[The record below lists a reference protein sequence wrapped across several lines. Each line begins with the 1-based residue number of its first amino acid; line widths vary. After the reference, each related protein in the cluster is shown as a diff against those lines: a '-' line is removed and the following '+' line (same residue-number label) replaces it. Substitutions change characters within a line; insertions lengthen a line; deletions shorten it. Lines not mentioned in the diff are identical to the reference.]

1 MSQEQSVMMTPIEYV
16 VLKGWQY
23 RKRGMWLDIKRCPF
37 CNGGKNN
44 DLHTFAIHSI
54 DGNYICKRG
63 SCNVASN
70 FINLIKSFG
79 DKPDKTYKATNHKP
93 KITYVKP
100 RTKLDNLSDQ
110 ATEYLTNI
118 RKFSA
123 ETIQKCGIRSD
134 PDGNIVFTYVDTLT
148 GNVCLLKF
156 RVPRKHDPSKGQK
169 AWRERGGKEV
179 LWMLEKADPSAGPLV
194 ICLGEYDAM
203 SCVEAG
209 IPNATSVPSGD
220 DSLEWIKNDWDE
232 LEKYSD
238 IVIWADND
246 QSGQRAMGEIA
257 RRLGIHRVRIVE
269 LDQKDANATLW
280 YLLRDN
286 EKDVAF
292 QVMRDM
298 VESAPAYPFEN
309 LIRLVDV
316 PDEQL
321 VADGILSGIPELDVI
336 TGGFSGGG
344 LTIWS
349 GDNHAGK
356 TTGVLGL
363 CVIEPVQQKVPTFVY
378 SGEMKK
384 SKIKYWCELIASG
397 PKYLEE
403 KISKRTGR
411 IYHEVND
418 MARWTIRDWY
428 SDYVH
433 LYDKQGGT
441 SEENLFDAMEFAYKK
456 HGCKNFVLDN
466 LMIMILSMGDL
477 QSEYHRQ
484 AVFTK
489 HCKQFADDFDVHVH
503 LVAHGKKGGDPNLPP
518 TKSDIKG
525 ASEISNL
532 ADNAGAFWRV
542 PESAKNG
549 GLENVDNMLCWFK
562 TRDSGEQA
570 NIKLVFDKPS
580 KRMAS
585 FAHPGTLERIYE
597 WENQLITSNNQFM
610 ENVVS

>member
-1 MSQEQSVMMTPIEYV
+1 MTEEKSVSMTPIEYV

-44 DLHTFAIHSI
+44 DLHTFAIHSV

-63 SCNVASN
+63 SCNVSSN
-70 FINLIKSFG
+70 FQNLLKAFG
-79 DKPDKTYKATNHKP
+79 DKPGKTYKPNSHKP
-93 KITYVKP
+93 KITYVTPK
-100 RTKLDNLSDQ
+100 TKLSLVSE
-110 ATEYLTNI
+110 TVLKYLTDI
-118 RKFSA
+118 RKFSP
-123 ETIQKCGIRSD
+123 ETVEKCGVRSD
-134 PDGNIVFTYVDTLT
+134 SEDNVVFTYTDTLT
-148 GNVCLLKF
+148 GEVCLLKF
-156 RVPRKHDPSKGQK
+156 RIPRKHDPLKGQK

-179 LWMLEKADPSAGPLV
+179 LWMLEKADPRHGPLV
-194 ICLGEYDAM
+194 ICFGEYDAM
-203 SCVEAG
+203 ACVESG
-209 IPNATSVPSGD
+209 IPNPTSVPSGD

-238 IVIWADND
+238 IVIWADDD
-246 QSGQRAMGEIA
+246 QSGQRAMGEVA
-257 RRLGIHRVRIVE
+257 RRLGIHRVRVVE
-269 LDQKDANATLW
+269 STHKDANATLF
-280 YLLRDN
+280 YLLKEDPENAR
-286 EKDVAF
+286 E
-292 QVMRDM
+292 VMRDM
-298 VESAPAYPFEN
+298 VENAPAFPFEH

-316 PDEQL
+316 QDEQL
-321 VADGILSGIPELDVI
+321 VADGILSGLAELDAI

-363 CVIEPVQQKVPTFVY
+363 CVIEPVQQGVPTFVY

-384 SKIKYWCELIASG
+384 PKIKYWCELIAAG

-403 KISKRTGR
+403 KLSKRTGR
-411 IYHEVND
+411 VYWEVQEL
-418 MARWTIRDWY
+418 AKWAIRDWY
-428 SDYVH
+428 SDLVH

-466 LMIMILSMGDL
+466 LMIMILSMNDV

-503 LVAHGKKGGDPNLPP
+503 LVAHGKKGGDPMMPP

-542 PESAKNG
+542 PESAKQG
-549 GLENVDNMLCWFK
+549 GFENVDNMICWFK

-580 KRMAS
+580 KRLTEANNP
-585 FAHPGTLERIYE
+585 ALIERIYS
-597 WENQLITSNNQFM
+597 WEDQLIASNPIT
-610 ENVVS
+610 ENVF

>member
-1 MSQEQSVMMTPIEYV
+1 MSEQKVMTPIEYV

-37 CNGGKNN
+37 CQGGRNN
-44 DLHTFAIHSI
+44 DLHTFAVHSV

-63 SCNVASN
+63 SCAVASN
-70 FINLIKSFG
+70 FANLQKAFG
-79 DKPDKTYKATNHKP
+79 DKPGKTYNPNNHKP

-100 RTKLDNLSDQ
+100 K
-110 ATEYLTNI
+110 TELGSVSETVLNYLTNI
-118 RKFSA
+118 RGFSP
-123 ETIQKCGIRSD
+123 ETIEKCGIKSD
-134 PDGNIVFTYVDTLT
+134 SEGNVVFTYTDTLT
-148 GNVCLLKF
+148 GQACLLKF
-156 RVPRKHDPSKGQK
+156 RVPRKHDPQKGQK

-179 LWMLEKADPSAGPLV
+179 LWMLEKANPGAGPLV

-203 SCVEAG
+203 ACIEAG

-220 DSLEWIKNDWDE
+220 DSLDWIKNDWDE

-238 IVIWADND
+238 IVLWCDDD

-257 RRLGIHRVRIVE
+257 RRLGIHRVRVVE
-269 LDQKDANATLW
+269 PDHKDANETLY
-280 YLLRDN
+280 YLLKENDK
-286 EKDVAF
+286 ETSF
-292 QVMRDM
+292 SVMREM
-298 VESAPAYPFEN
+298 VSNAPAYPFEH

-316 PDEQL
+316 QDEQL
-321 VADGILSGIPELDVI
+321 VADGILSGIPELDAI

-363 CVIEPVQQKVPTFVY
+363 CVIEPVQQGVPTFVY

-384 SKIKYWCELIASG
+384 PKIKYWCELIAAG

-403 KISKRTGR
+403 KLSNRTGR
-411 IYHEVND
+411 IYYEVYD
-418 MARWTIRDWY
+418 AAKWTIRDWY
-428 SDYVH
+428 SDLIH

-466 LMIMILSMGDL
+466 LMIMILSMNDV

-503 LVAHGKKGGDPNLPP
+503 LVAHGKKGGDPNQPP
-518 TKSDIKG
+518 TKADIKG

-542 PESAKNG
+542 PESAKIG
-549 GLENVDNMLCWFK
+549 GLEGVDNMLCWFK

-570 NIKLVFDKPS
+570 NIKLLFDKPS
-580 KRMAS
+580 KRMTS
-585 FAHPGTLERIYE
+585 ISNPVLVERIYS
-597 WENQLITSNNQFM
+597 WEDQLVASNPAM
-610 ENVVS
+610 ENVS

>member
-1 MSQEQSVMMTPIEYV
+1 MTTEKMTPIEYV
-16 VLKGWQY
+16 VLKGWHY
-23 RKRGMWLDIKRCPF
+23 KKRGMWLDIKRCPF
-37 CNGGKNN
+37 CHGGRNG
-44 DLHTFAIHSI
+44 DLHTFAIHSV
-54 DGNYICKRG
+54 DGNYVCKRG
-63 SCNVASN
+63 SCAVASN
-70 FINLIKSFG
+70 FANLMTAFG
-79 DKPDKTYKATNHKP
+79 DKPDKSFTPKSKS

-100 RTKLDNLSDQ
+100 RTPLNGISGIPY
-110 ATEYLTNI
+110 EYLTTI
-118 RKFSA
+118 RGFSSQ
-123 ETIQKCGIRSD
+123 TILECGIKTDSES
-134 PDGNIVFTYVDTLT
+134 NIVFTYTDTLT
-148 GNVCLLKF
+148 GDVCLLKF
-156 RVPRKHDPSKGQK
+156 RLPRKYDPNKGERK

-179 LWMLEKADPSAGPLV
+179 LWRLEKASPAHGPLV

-209 IPNATSVPSGD
+209 IQNATSVPSGD
-220 DSLEWIKNDWDE
+220 DSLDWIKNDWDE

-238 IVIWADND
+238 IVLWCDDD

-257 RRLGIHRVRIVE
+257 RRLGIHRVRVVE
-269 LDQKDANATLW
+269 SMFKDANATLY
-280 YLLRDN
+280 YLRKQEGEEALEIIR
-286 EKDVAF
+286 K
-292 QVMRDM
+292 M
-298 VESAPAYPFEN
+298 VENAPAYPFEN

-316 PDEQL
+316 QDDTGT
-321 VADGILSGIPELDVI
+321 ADGILSGISELDAI

-363 CVIEPVQQKVPTFVY
+363 CVIEPVQQGVPTFVY

-384 SKIKYWCELIASG
+384 SKIKYWCELISAG
-397 PKYLEE
+397 PRFLEE
-403 KISKRTGR
+403 KISGRTGR
-411 IYHEVND
+411 IYWEVSEI
-418 MARWTIRDWY
+418 AKWEIRDWY
-428 SDYVH
+428 SDLVH

-456 HGCKNFVLDN
+456 HGCKNFILDN
-466 LMIMILSMGDL
+466 LMIMILSMGDA

-484 AVFTK
+484 ATFTK

-518 TKSDIKG
+518 TKADIKG

-542 PESAKNG
+542 PEGAKTG
-549 GLENVDNMLCWFK
+549 GLAEVDNMLCWFK

-570 NIKLVFDKPS
+570 NIKLLFDKSS
-580 KRMAS
+580 KRLTELKN
-585 FAHPGTLERIYE
+585 PGMVERMYS
-597 WENQLITSNNQFM
+597 WEDRLISSAETS
-610 ENVVS
+610 SS

>member
-1 MSQEQSVMMTPIEYV
+1 MTEEKSMSPIEYV

-37 CNGGKNN
+37 CRGGRNN
-44 DLHTFAIHSI
+44 DLHTFAVHSV

-63 SCNVASN
+63 SCAVASN
-70 FINLIKSFG
+70 FANLQKSFG
-79 DKPDKTYKATNHKP
+79 DKPGKTFNPSNHKP

-100 RTKLDNLSDQ
+100 RTPLNSVSEVVLN
-110 ATEYLTNI
+110 YLTEI
-118 RKFSA
+118 RKFSP
-123 ETIQKCGIRSD
+123 ETVEKCGIKSD
-134 PDGNIVFTYVDTLT
+134 AEDNVVFTYTDTLT
-148 GNVCLLKF
+148 GEVCLLKF

-179 LWMLEKADPSAGPLV
+179 LWMLEKADPKAGPLV

-203 SCVEAG
+203 SCIEAG

-220 DSLEWIKNDWDE
+220 DSLDWIKNDWDE
-232 LEKYSD
+232 MEKYSD
-238 IVIWADND
+238 IVLWCDDD

-257 RRLGIHRVRIVE
+257 RRLGIHRVRVVE
-269 LDQKDANATLW
+269 PDHKDANETLW
-280 YLLRDN
+280 YLLKENDK
-286 EKDVAF
+286 ETAYG
-292 QVMRDM
+292 VMREM
-298 VESAPAYPFEN
+298 VESAPAYPFEH

-316 PDEQL
+316 QDEQL
-321 VADGILSGIPELDVI
+321 VADGILSGIPELDAI

-363 CVIEPVQQKVPTFVY
+363 CVIEPVQQGVPTFVY

-384 SKIKYWCELIASG
+384 PKIKYWCELIAAG

-403 KISKRTGR
+403 KLSHRTGR
-411 IYHEVND
+411 VYYDVYET
-418 MARWTIRDWY
+418 AKWTIRDWY
-428 SDYVH
+428 SDLIH

-466 LMIMILSMGDL
+466 LMIMILSMNDV

-542 PESAKNG
+542 PESAKRE
-549 GLENVDNMLCWFK
+549 GLEGVDNMLCWFK

-570 NIKLVFDKPS
+570 NIRLLFDKPS
-580 KRMAS
+580 KRMTSVSNPA
-585 FAHPGTLERIYE
+585 LVERIYS
-597 WENQLITSNNQFM
+597 WEDQLVASNPTP
-610 ENVVS
+610 EIVSS

>member
-1 MSQEQSVMMTPIEYV
+1 MTPIEYIIR
-16 VLKGWQY
+16 KGWPY
-23 RKRGMWLDIKRCPF
+23 RKRGMWVDVKRCPF
-37 CNGGKNN
+37 CHGGKNN
-44 DLHTFAIHSI
+44 DLHTFAVHSV

-70 FINLIKSFG
+70 FAHLQESFG
-79 DKPDKTYKATNHKP
+79 DKPDKTFTQKNYQT

-100 RTKLDNLSDQ
+100 RTKLNQVDESVVK
-110 ATEYLTNI
+110 YLTEI
-118 RKFSA
+118 RKFSVEA
-123 ETIQKCGIRSD
+123 IEKCGIKSD
-134 PDGNIVFTYVDTLT
+134 AEGNIVFTYVDTLT
-148 GNVCLLKF
+148 GDVCLLKF
-156 RVPRKHDPSKGQK
+156 RVPRKHDPQKGQK

-179 LWMLEKADPSAGPLV
+179 LWMLEKANPKDGPLV

-203 SCVEAG
+203 ACTEVG

-238 IVIWADND
+238 IVLWCDDD

-257 RRLGIHRVRIVE
+257 RRLGIHRVRVVE
-269 LDQKDANATLW
+269 TTYKDANETLW
-280 YLLRDN
+280 YLLKHEEPN
-286 EKDVAF
+286 AYEL
-292 QVMRDM
+292 MRSM
-298 VESAPAYPFEN
+298 VEDAPAYPFEH
-309 LIRLVDV
+309 LVRLVDV
-316 PDEQL
+316 QDEQM
-321 VADGILSGIPELDVI
+321 VFNGILSGVSELDAI
-336 TGGFSGGG
+336 TGGFGGGG

-356 TTGVLGL
+356 TTGVLGF
-363 CVIEPVQQKVPTFVY
+363 CVVEPVQQGVPTFVY

-384 SKIKYWCELIASG
+384 SKIKYWIELIAAG
-397 PKYLEE
+397 PRYLEE
-403 KISKRTGR
+403 KLSQRTGR
-411 IYHEVND
+411 TYYEVVD
-418 MARWTIRDWY
+418 MAKWEIREWY
-428 SDYVH
+428 SDLIH

-466 LMIMILSMGDL
+466 LMIMILSMSDA
-477 QSEYHRQ
+477 QNEYHRQ

-532 ADNAGAFWRV
+532 ADNAGALWRV
-542 PESAKNG
+542 PESARTG
-549 GLENVDNMLCWFK
+549 SLEDVDNMLCWFK

-570 NIKLVFDKPS
+570 NIKLLFDKPS
-580 KRMAS
+580 KR
-585 FAHPGTLERIYE
+585 FTETKNPNYVERIYS
-597 WENQLITSNNQFM
+597 WEDKLVPSNLTQDTS
-610 ENVVS
+610 S

>member
-1 MSQEQSVMMTPIEYV
+1 MTEKMTPIEYV
-16 VLKGWQY
+16 VLKGWHY
-23 RKRGMWLDIKRCPF
+23 KKRGMWLDIKRCPF
-37 CNGGKNN
+37 CQGGRNN
-44 DLHTFAIHSI
+44 DLHTFAIHSV

-70 FINLIKSFG
+70 FANLMADFG
-79 DKPDKTYKATNHKP
+79 DKPDKSYTPSSSRT

-100 RTKLDNLSDQ
+100 RTQLSGIS
-110 ATEYLTNI
+110 EPVLNYLTNI
-118 RKFSA
+118 RGFSEQTA
-123 ETIQKCGIRSD
+123 SDCGIKSD
-134 PDGNIVFTYVDTLT
+134 SEGNVVFTYVDTLT
-148 GNVCLLKF
+148 GDVCLLKF
-156 RVPRKHDPSKGQK
+156 RLPRKSDSSKGERK

-179 LWMLEKADPSAGPLV
+179 LWRLEKASPSNGPLI

-209 IPNATSVPSGD
+209 IPNSTSVPSGD
-220 DSLEWIKNDWDE
+220 DSLDWIKNDWDE

-238 IVIWADND
+238 IVLWCDDD

-257 RRLGIHRVRIVE
+257 RRLGIHRVRVVE
-269 LDQKDANATLW
+269 SMFKDANATLY
-280 YLLRDN
+280 YLRKQEGN
-286 EKDVAF
+286 EEALSIIRK
-292 QVMRDM
+292 M
-298 VESAPAYPFEN
+298 VENAPAYPFEN

-316 PDEQL
+316 QDET
-321 VADGILSGIPELDVI
+321 ARSDGILSGISELDAI
-336 TGGFSGGG
+336 TGGFAGGG

-363 CVIEPVQQKVPTFVY
+363 CVVEPVQQGVPTFVY

-384 SKIKYWCELIASG
+384 SKIKYWCELISAG
-397 PKYLEE
+397 PRFLEE
-403 KISKRTGR
+403 KLSNRTGR
-411 IYHEVND
+411 TYWEVNEI
-418 MARWTIRDWY
+418 AKWEIREWY
-428 SDYVH
+428 SDLVH

-466 LMIMILSMGDL
+466 LMIMILSMSDA
-477 QSEYHRQ
+477 QNEYHRQ

-518 TKSDIKG
+518 TKADIKG

-542 PESAKNG
+542 PEGAKTG
-549 GLENVDNMLCWFK
+549 GLEDVDNMLCWFK

-570 NIKLVFDKPS
+570 NIKLVFDKAS
-580 KRMAS
+580 KRMAELRNS
-585 FAHPGTLERIYE
+585 QMIERMYS
-597 WENQLITSNNQFM
+597 WEDKL
-610 ENVVS
+610 VSSDRTHSS